1 MGVIDVAGRQKR
13 MQESFDRLTRTV
25 GERRAAREVLDHLL
39 ICHRSAVSQR
49 QDLRQ
54 PQGRKSGLGDRSHV
68 SPGAFDP
75 EQFDGTPEMIGVHQL
90 GAGVAAEDVHHAAVG
105 GRGGGAVDEAIGR
118 GLAPRRRIV
127 PQVTGHA
134 ARYSLRPAYAGAVA
148 RTRFRT
154 AEAESR
160 SRAFATRRFAPAP
173 DHRRM
178 IVFTAGI
185 AARAMLSSSRSN
197 PSTRATASWAPA
209 SSPQTPAQ
217 RPARCAAWTTDPI

>member
-1 MGVIDVAGRQKR
+1 
-13 MQESFDRLTRTV
+13 
-25 GERRAAREVLDHLL
+25 
-39 ICHRSAVSQR
+39 
-49 QDLRQ
+49 
-54 PQGRKSGLGDRSHV
+54 
-68 SPGAFDP
+68 
-75 EQFDGTPEMIGVHQL
+75 MIGVHEL
-90 GAGVAAEDVHHAAVG
+90 GAGVAAKDVYHAAVSG
-105 GRGGGAVDEAIGR
+105 QEGGALDEPMER
-118 GLAPRRRIV
+118 GLARRRRIV

-185 AARAMLSSSRSN
+185 AAGAMLSSSRSN
-197 PSTRATASWAPA
+197 PSSRGTASGSPA